1 MRRAGRGLSVAII
14 CLVLCADGGAAE
26 GTTLIGRASVIDGDT
41 IEIHGQRVRIAG
53 IDAVESDQLCW
64 HGQGRPWRCG
74 QVAALALSD
83 LIGSRPVSCTTM
95 GQDRYERMLGRCS
108 VRGVD
113 LGAHMV
119 SEGHAIPYF
128 DGHKRYGRAADHARE
143 GRKGI
148 WSGSFATP
156 SDWRKQRVP

>member
-1 MRRAGRGLSVAII
+1 MRRAGRYLSVAVV
-14 CLVLCADGGAAE
+14 CLAMCAASGAAE
-26 GTTLIGRASVIDGDT
+26 GTTLTGRASVIDGDT

-53 IDAVESDQLCW
+53 IDAVERDQLCW
-64 HGQGRPWRCG
+64 QAQGRTWRCG

-83 LIGSRPVSCTTM
+83 LIGSHPVLCTTT
-95 GQDRYERMLGRCS
+95 GQDKFGRIVGSCS
-108 VRGVD
+108 VRGAD
-113 LGAHMV
+113 LGAYMV

-128 DGHKRYGRAADHARE
+128 DRSDHYGKAVDHARE
-143 GRKGI
+143 GRKGM